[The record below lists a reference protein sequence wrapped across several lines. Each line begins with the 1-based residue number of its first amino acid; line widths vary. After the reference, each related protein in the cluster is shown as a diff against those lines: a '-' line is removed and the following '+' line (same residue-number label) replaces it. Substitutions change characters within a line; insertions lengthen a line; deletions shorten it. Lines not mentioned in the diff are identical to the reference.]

1 MSGPLNLQFVTSS
14 PTWQAMPDSP
24 SEVALIGRSNVGKSS
39 LINALSGRKA
49 LAKVSNTPGRTRLL
63 NVFGLTTGPGT
74 VIDLPG
80 YGYAKVSKGERA
92 RLARS
97 VRDYLVNREPLQMI
111 LVLVDGEIGPTR
123 LDLDVLDDLRNEQLP
138 HTIIATKHDK
148 VKSSLRERRKRE
160 VATKCLLD
168 PGDVVWVSAHSGA
181 GIDRLRGLVRMW
193 LDLGL
198 SG

>member
-1 MSGPLNLQFVTSS
+1 MSSPLALNFVTSAPS
-14 PTWQAMPDSP
+14 WQVMPDSD

-39 LINALSGRKA
+39 LVNALSGRKA
-49 LAKVSNTPGRTRLL
+49 LAHVSNTPGRTRLL
-63 NVFGLTTGPGT
+63 NVYELANGPGT
-74 VIDLPG
+74 VVDLPG

-97 VRDYLVNREPLQMI
+97 VRDYLVNRDALVMI

-123 LDLDVLDDLRNEQLP
+123 LDLDVLDDLRAEQLP
-138 HTIIATKHDK
+138 HTIIATKRDK
-148 VKSSLRERRKRE
+148 VKSSQREKRRRE
-160 VATKCLLD
+160 VAAKCQLD
-168 PGDVVWVSAHSGA
+168 PDDVVWVSAHTGA

-198 SG
+198 SD